1 MPQITY
7 LDLLLDI
14 SPNTKVGFE
23 HGASDAR
30 FLSDYGIKGIVWGA
44 DGEMSQHTA
53 DEHVIIRSMYTVYE
67 ILDAFMKKSKELK
80 LT

>member
-1 MPQITY
+1 
-7 LDLLLDI
+7 
-14 SPNTKVGFE
+14 
-23 HGASDAR
+23 
-30 FLSDYGIKGIVWGA
+30 
-44 DGEMSQHTA
+44 MSQHTA